1 MESIDDLDEYFKTA
15 NLPKEPI
22 QLGDGVKVVDCEK
35 MAKSHIEVLRRNS
48 GKWRFLPY
56 YERLL
61 TLKNTLEQN
70 GKAKIKSK

>member
-1 MESIDDLDEYFKTA
+1 MESIDDLEEYFKTA
-15 NLPKEPI
+15 TLPKSPI

-35 MAKSHIEVLRRNS
+35 MVKSHIEVLRRNS

-61 TLKNTLEQN
+61 TLKNTLEN
-70 GKAKIKSK
+70 GKAKIESK